1 MPIKCKICG
10 TDFEPKVTKRVH
22 GKHAY
27 RNMDFIFIVVS
38 VIVGIGFAL
47 SFLTGSG
54 WTPITL
60 IEGYMLTFAALISVA
75 FYILARDENMRN
87 TCCESCINKKKSWIR
102 QKGSLGNELTAL

>member
-1 MPIKCKICG
+1 MPIKCKVCG
-10 TDFEPKVTKRVH
+10 KDFEPKVNKRVRS
-22 GKHAY
+22 KHAY

-54 WTPITL
+54 WTSITL

-87 TCCESCINKKKSWIR
+87 TCCESCINKKKEMDKTKRITW
-102 QKGSLGNELTAL
+102 K